1 MTWVSENS
9 QCQNGMDDLQYLA
22 PVFSVAQPK
31 MKPVIAI
38 AFAIVMCLLNVNTQ
52 VLPVG
57 ERTHVDTLTK
67 CAH

>member
-1 MTWVSENS
+1 MSGW
-9 QCQNGMDDLQYLA
+9 DDLQYLA

-38 AFAIVMCLLNVNTQ
+38 AFAIVICLLNVNTRMFCLQ
-52 VLPVG
+52 TVRAHL
-57 ERTHVDTLTK
+57 LTK